1 VDHQIE
7 GTKLVP
13 KKVTKHRFRKTIIA
27 AWEGRCAYCDEVLGR
42 NATLDHI
49 VPRSKGG
56 ETQAT
61 NLVAC
66 CLSCNSHKSSHPV
79 FEWFKEQHWYCPL
92 RENRLRD
99 WIAGRAHNYFP
110 NESQE
115 KVEWV
120 PPDPPQSSQFPE
132 RY

>member
-1 VDHQIE
+1 
-7 GTKLVP
+7 
-13 KKVTKHRFRKTIIA
+13 
-27 AWEGRCAYCDEVLGR
+27 
-42 NATLDHI
+42 